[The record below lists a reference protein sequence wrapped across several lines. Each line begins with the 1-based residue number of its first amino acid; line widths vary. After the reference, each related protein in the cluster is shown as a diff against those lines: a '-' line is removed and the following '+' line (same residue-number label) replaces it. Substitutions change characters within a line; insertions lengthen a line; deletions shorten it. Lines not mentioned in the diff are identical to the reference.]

1 MTDHPS
7 IDEDAAWAA
16 FAQRDRSQDGCFVMA
31 VRTTGIYC
39 RPGCPARL
47 PKRENVAF
55 YRNGEEA
62 RAAGFRACLRC
73 TPDATT
79 RDRVA
84 VERALELM
92 AGEEAWPLDRL
103 AAEVGYA
110 PHHFHRLFRRATG
123 TTPAKHARALRAGR
137 LAMALE
143 GDGPVT
149 DAIYDAGYSAP
160 SRAYDAANAHL
171 GMSPGAWA
179 KGGRGVTIR
188 FAVVDSSL
196 GPMLVAATAKGLC
209 RISFD
214 EGEPDLRAKF
224 PLADIGPG
232 DAGFAQLVRD
242 VVALV
247 DDPARAADLPVDVQG
262 TAFQQAVWTALR
274 AIPPGETRTYSEIA
288 AMVGRPGAVR
298 AAGTACGVN
307 HLAVLIPCHRVL
319 RSNGGLGGYAYGLA
333 RKEQLLAREK
343 GHADR

>member
-1 MTDHPS
+1 M
-7 IDEDAAWAA
+7 IDLDEQAAWTV
-16 FAQRDRSQDGCFVMA
+16 FAERDRSQDGRFVMA

-55 YRNGEEA
+55 YRTGEDA

-73 TPDATT
+73 KPDEAA

-84 VERALELM
+84 VERALQLL
-92 AGEEAWPLDRL
+92 AGGDSWPLDRL

-123 TTPAKHARALRAGR
+123 TTPAAYARGLRAGR
-137 LAMALE
+137 LATALE
-143 GDGPVT
+143 GDGQVT

-179 KGGRGVTIR
+179 KGGQGVTIR
-188 FAVVDSSL
+188 FAVVASSL
-196 GPMLVAATAKGLC
+196 GPMLVAATDKGLC

-214 EGEPDLRAKF
+214 EGEAELRAKF
-224 PLADIGPG
+224 PRAEIVPG
-232 DAGFAQLVRD
+232 DTDFARLVAD

-247 DDPARAADLPVDVQG
+247 DDPARTADLPVDVQG
-262 TAFQQAVWTALR
+262 TAFQQAVWAALR
-274 AIPPGETRTYSEIA
+274 AIPPGETRSYSEIA

-298 AAGTACGVN
+298 AAGSACGDN

-319 RSNGGLGGYAYGLA
+319 RSNGGLGGYAYGLE
-333 RKEQLLAREK
+333 RKEKLLARER
-343 GHADR
+343 G